1 MKKRWLITM
10 LLVTLLSVALLLAG
24 CQSKNGTAGESAKDV
39 GTQEQKEVEE
49 EKAETE
55 KKEETEEISLK
66 FLHNSDSFDPE
77 TDYTR
82 ELIKELLNVDI
93 IPEMG
98 NEDDKVNLILN
109 SGQEYDMI
117 KLTNRNLLISYM
129 ENGIIHP
136 LNEYIDKYPDLK
148 NAFTQDEWDMV
159 SFDGQIYAIPET
171 NTNDVEWGF
180 AIRKDWLD
188 ALGEDIPQTIDD
200 FYRVLKRFKEEDPG
214 NVGKENVVPLTM
226 EGKII
231 FNGLSQAFGVSAEVG
246 GYIEKDGELLP
257 SMELEGTRELITF
270 LNKLY
275 KEGLLDA
282 DYPSNKNET
291 MISKIAA
298 GYAGACR
305 MTPWESAAVRTIK
318 ESNPDAELVFME
330 PFKDADGNRSIENRS
345 GLKGFLIVPK
355 SSDKAEEVV
364 KYCNDFLAKENYEKL
379 IVGEEGVSFQMED
392 GKYMPILPEFDKFNK
407 GRWFYPTNV
416 GERYTELFSAR
427 AHKEKEMGE
436 LWDDINEKC
445 GQYSYDPVL
454 NYAPTLDNEIEAVKQ
469 SLKEWTK
476 EKVIKMIIDEK
487 ELENFDSYVA
497 EWKEKGGDRLTE
509 AYNEWYQNR

>member
-1 MKKRWLITM
+1 
-10 LLVTLLSVALLLAG
+10 
-24 CQSKNGTAGESAKDV
+24 
-39 GTQEQKEVEE
+39 
-49 EKAETE
+49 
-55 KKEETEEISLK
+55 
-66 FLHNSDSFDPE
+66 
-77 TDYTR
+77 
-82 ELIKELLNVDI
+82 
-93 IPEMG
+93 
-98 NEDDKVNLILN
+98 
-109 SGQEYDMI
+109 
-117 KLTNRNLLISYM
+117 
-129 ENGIIHP
+129 
-136 LNEYIDKYPDLK
+136 
-148 NAFTQDEWDMV
+148 
-159 SFDGQIYAIPET
+159 
-171 NTNDVEWGF
+171 
-180 AIRKDWLD
+180 
-188 ALGEDIPQTIDD
+188 
-200 FYRVLKRFKEEDPG
+200 
-214 NVGKENVVPLTM
+214 
-226 EGKII
+226 
-231 FNGLSQAFGVSAEVG
+231 
-246 GYIEKDGELLP
+246 
-257 SMELEGTRELITF
+257 
-270 LNKLY
+270 
-275 KEGLLDA
+275 
-282 DYPSNKNET
+282 
-291 MISKIAA
+291 
-298 GYAGACR
+298 
-305 MTPWESAAVRTIK
+305 
-318 ESNPDAELVFME
+318 ME

-355 SSDKAEEVV
+355 SSDKVEEVV